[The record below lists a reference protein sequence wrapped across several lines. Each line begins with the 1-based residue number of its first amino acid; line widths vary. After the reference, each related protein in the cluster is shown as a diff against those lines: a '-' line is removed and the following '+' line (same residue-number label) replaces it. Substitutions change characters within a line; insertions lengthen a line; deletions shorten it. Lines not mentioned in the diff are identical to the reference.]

1 MFFNASHSLFRRVRH
16 ADAVDVDALAL
27 LIAHLRWP
35 GPVGAFGAAT
45 PALSLVALALLCRRL
60 FPEEPL
66 PCREGTPS
74 LLAIAIAE
82 RESSQKLKLLRDR

>member
-45 PALSLVALALLCRRL
+45 PALPLVALALLHPLVLEALPRRA
-60 FPEEPL
+60 P
-66 PCREGTPS
+66 
-74 LLAIAIAE
+74 AE
-82 RESSQKLKLLRDR
+82 RGRRRC